1 MLYIFLIL
9 FIALL
14 FVYRQI
20 TANENVSLKDFNL
33 QETLSLRGLLAICVM
48 LTHLCPYL
56 IKEAPLLIDFCLW
69 GPPSVATFFL
79 LAGYG
84 LGYSY
89 QKKGDGYLQ
98 SFFKKRLLR
107 LLWPL
112 LFMTIVFQGFK
123 IYHNNFDWIA
133 MLTSPSPMSWFIYAL
148 VIWYVGYYFSFK
160 IRKIRKVQLGLIWGF
175 TLVYL
180 AITIYLKQY
189 YFYISILPLPI
200 AITYVFYEGK
210 VKTIISNHAKVI
222 WWVVTT
228 VVLVV
233 MGYAIAGQYNAKLP
247 GWGIPVYT
255 LVPCV
260 LMYITYYLGGWKN
273 KFTNFLGK
281 ISYEFYIVHGFIVM
295 LLGNCR
301 ILRMTGYINAII
313 VIALVFGLTTFVAWI
328 LSNLCTSINKAIK

>member
-1 MLYIFLIL
+1 MGIYISLLSHYYL
-9 FIALL
+9 F
-14 FVYRQI
+14 
-20 TANENVSLKDFNL
+20 
-33 QETLSLRGLLAICVM
+33 ETVL
-48 LTHLCPYL
+48 
-56 IKEAPLLIDFCLW
+56 
-69 GPPSVATFFL
+69 
-79 LAGYG
+79 
-84 LGYSY
+84 
-89 QKKGDGYLQ
+89 
-98 SFFKKRLLR
+98 
-107 LLWPL
+107 
-112 LFMTIVFQGFK
+112 
-123 IYHNNFDWIA
+123 
-133 MLTSPSPMSWFIYAL
+133 
-148 VIWYVGYYFSFK
+148 
-160 IRKIRKVQLGLIWGF
+160 
-175 TLVYL
+175 
-180 AITIYLKQY
+180 
-189 YFYISILPLPI
+189 FYISILPLPI

-210 VKTIISNHAKVI
+210 VTIISNHAKVI